1 MSYRPNQR
9 STPEGA
15 KVNGRYLYIFFRD
28 PSSLRSVGMTS
39 IGHPWLKCHIFYFF
53 YKIRE
58 YFLDLCAA
66 CAYNGYKSKQ

>member
-15 KVNGRYLYIFFRD
+15 KVNGRYLYIFWRSLVTTFCRD
-28 PSSLRSVGMTS
+28 DIYRSSLAQL
-39 IGHPWLKCHIFYFF
+39 PYFLLF